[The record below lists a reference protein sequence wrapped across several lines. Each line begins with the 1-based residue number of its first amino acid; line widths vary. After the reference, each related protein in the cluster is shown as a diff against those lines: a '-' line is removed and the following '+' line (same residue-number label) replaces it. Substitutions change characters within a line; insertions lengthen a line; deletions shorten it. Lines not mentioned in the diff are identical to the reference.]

1 MLQFPAP
8 KRRLLLQDWVS
19 QDSQCDLNLGQDSLE
34 GRQLDWGVA
43 AGLVEGSFHV
53 LTPQDLSRQDH
64 YLGLQRQN
72 YMNAYSLLLFYT
84 QTLRDLIT
92 LGACNSKKSILVD

>member
-8 KRRLLLQDWVS
+8 KRRLLLQDRVG
-19 QDSQCDLNLGQDSLE
+19 QDGECALDLGQDSLK
-34 GRQLDWGVA
+34 GRQLDRGVA

-53 LTPQDLSRQDH
+53 LTPQDLSRQHH

-72 YMNAYSLLLFYT
+72 CMNSYSSLLLLLYT
-84 QTLRDLIT
+84 
-92 LGACNSKKSILVD
+92 KK